1 MEPNELLLLGRATR
15 AYERARGVRGL
26 GMSALVLPMV
36 ILSLRGCGPA
46 WISMSLGALLALV
59 VALFEYR
66 GGTASRAVIPGLFAG
81 VAPLV
86 VPFVVCPL
94 LRRAGLTSPALIA
107 ACMAGGVFSGA
118 IVTFFA
124 LRETD
129 HRLRF
134 IFAAGSMAALAG
146 SLGCLD
152 VGLGGIVAMLAG
164 LATLAPVGLRAALR

>member
-1 MEPNELLLLGRATR
+1 MELNELLLERATR

-46 WISMSLGALLALV
+46 LISIGFGALLALL

-66 GGTASRAVIPGLFAG
+66 GGTAGRAVIPGLFAG

-86 VPFVVCPL
+86 IPFVVCPA
-94 LRRAGLTSPALIA
+94 LRQAGFQSAAVLM
-107 ACMAGGVFSGA
+107 ACMAGGAFSGA
-118 IVTFFA
+118 VVTFFA
-124 LRETD
+124 LRERD
-129 HRLRF
+129 HWLHF
-134 IFAAGSMAALAG
+134 ILAAGSIAALAG
-146 SLGCLD
+146 SLGCID

-164 LATLAPVGLRAALR
+164 LATLAPVGWRALR